1 VARNPF
7 RVATALGSVLQVG
20 MVLLGL
26 AFPVLQ
32 QGNLYPIG
40 GTCLALL
47 TGFLFAR
54 WLSGRALPPALLGGA
69 FAGGFSSFLGT
80 AVAALTG
87 QAAPAPVITVLVATV
102 TGFVAGSVGGFFGM
116 LFGGPRLA
124 A

>member
-1 VARNPF
+1 MARNPF
-7 RVATALGSVLQVG
+7 RFATALGSILQVG
-20 MVLLGL
+20 MALLGL

-47 TGFLFAR
+47 SGFLFAR

-87 QAAPAPVITVLVATV
+87 QSAPRSADSISAAGNGTGSAGAPRVMVPA
-102 TGFVAGSVGGFFGM
+102 
-116 LFGGPRLA
+116 
-124 A
+124 